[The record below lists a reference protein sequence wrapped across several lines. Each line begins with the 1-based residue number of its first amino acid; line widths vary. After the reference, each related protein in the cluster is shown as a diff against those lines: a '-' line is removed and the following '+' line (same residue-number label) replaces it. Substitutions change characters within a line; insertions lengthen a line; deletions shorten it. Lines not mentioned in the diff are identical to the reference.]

1 VRARWFVRLP
11 DGDRRS
17 LLRFNRISARSM
29 AQQTASGS
37 WSVHR
42 AAGADVDCVRH
53 RSPVICSIARFIGHG
68 SLVPA
73 GDFGVA
79 GGPSS
84 RRSSYRCRRRSCC
97 TAVSPRPIDVRFGA
111 HNGLKSGIMLCPKR
125 ANFGSDAFTHSAP
138 CHLLR
143 FFKMPSSLP
152 TASLTNFRRPCRCLE
167 IPRLKVRC
175 VARRTVASTQKN
187 REYLC

>member
-1 VRARWFVRLP
+1 LRFRLP
-11 DGDRRS
+11 SVPAGSFNSHDGRWAAS
-17 LLRFNRISARSM
+17 SIFYRISARSM

-73 GDFGVA
+73 GDFGAA

-84 RRSSYRCRRRSCC
+84 RRSSYRCRRR
-97 TAVSPRPIDVRFGA
+97 
-111 HNGLKSGIMLCPKR
+111 
-125 ANFGSDAFTHSAP
+125 
-138 CHLLR
+138 
-143 FFKMPSSLP
+143 
-152 TASLTNFRRPCRCLE
+152 FRLH
-167 IPRLKVRC
+167 RC
-175 VARRTVASTQKN
+175 VAAANRRPVWSA
-187 REYLC
+187 